1 MKTSVWMMTI
11 ATLVFVQPGHA
22 ADMTTFIVKPG
33 VGNNTFTA
41 VFDAVIG
48 ERITAI
54 SSAVGCTL
62 TVDEEKLEGKG
73 SCSVALT
80 SILVDGDE
88 TKTKHF
94 HQWATN
100 KNSDPKDCTFDLEIP
115 SFQLSSPVE
124 PKTPVPFTTEGAF
137 TVCGRTRDDGGPEH
151 MTGTIIYLPAGT
163 YGKSRTL
170 RIRAHIEGFN
180 RDQYKVGPAHTSGW
194 LARVQQLADVVAT
207 EGTIDVNI
215 FATSPSKEEVGKSNN
230 EMPKGG

>member
-1 MKTSVWMMTI
+1 MTV

-88 TKTKHF
+88 TKTEHF
-94 HQWATN
+94 QQWATN
-100 KNSDPKDCTFDLEIP
+100 K
-115 SFQLSSPVE
+115 SSAWV
-124 PKTPVPFTTEGAF
+124 
-137 TVCGRTRDDGGPEH
+137 
-151 MTGTIIYLPAGT
+151 
-163 YGKSRTL
+163 TL
-170 RIRAHIEGFN
+170 
-180 RDQYKVGPAHTSGW
+180 
-194 LARVQQLADVVAT
+194 AT
-207 EGTIDVNI
+207 
-215 FATSPSKEEVGKSNN
+215 
-230 EMPKGG
+230 